1 MVLHEDSIE
10 EANLNQIKSAFQ
22 TVIQI
27 GDTKLNKN
35 EQLLCKLNKKIYK
48 YDMKIKQRSSKLTS
62 KVTFHVRILFIYLD
76 QSLFFLYKFNIKEE
90 TIYLNDQLN
99 VEKVEKK
106 LQNSKAK
113 QKDNE
118 VDNDD
123 PLKGLTFNVHL
134 NSDDLEAKKNLVL
147 PYEIIG

>member
-10 EANLNQIKSAFQ
+10 EASLNQIKSGFQ

-62 KVTFHVRILFIYLD
+62 KVTFHVRILFIYLN
-76 QSLFFLYKFNIKEE
+76 QLLFFYLILIKRR
-90 TIYLNDQLN
+90 
-99 VEKVEKK
+99 K
-106 LQNSKAK
+106 L
-113 QKDNE
+113 
-118 VDNDD
+118 
-123 PLKGLTFNVHL
+123 F
-134 NSDDLEAKKNLVL
+134 
-147 PYEIIG
+147 I